1 MSAPYRPT
9 QAKLLDCQV
18 HGPGSGAELLLVE
31 GDSALASV
39 AAVRDDRCQAVLALQ
54 GKPLNAWVAT
64 PARVAQHAQYTL
76 LAQALGLP
84 SPTTALDEAL
94 LATLRFERIA
104 LLLDPDADGIHIG
117 ALLLLYLQRWLPLLV
132 SSGRVI
138 QLRAPMFELVCAVTG
153 DVQHAD
159 NPPQRQALVTRMTAA
174 ADGAP
179 PRVLAH
185 RGLGSIAPEV
195 LRRRCVDPATRQAQ
209 VVSVADVQSVIA
221 VFGQTTADL

>member
-1 MSAPYRPT
+1 
-9 QAKLLDCQV
+9 LLDCQA

-39 AAVRDDRCQAVLALQ
+39 AAIRDERRQAVLALQ

-64 PARVAQHAQYTL
+64 DARVAQHAQYKL

-84 SPTTALDEAL
+84 SPTTPLDEAL
-94 LATLRFERIA
+94 LTTLRFERIA

-117 ALLLLYLQRWLPLLV
+117 ALLILYLQRWWPLLL
-132 SSGRVI
+132 STGRVV
-138 QLRAPMFELVCAVTG
+138 QLRAPMFELVCEVTG

-159 NPPQRQALVTRMTAA
+159 NPPQRVALATRMTLAA
-174 ADGAP
+174 SGMP
-179 PRVLAH
+179 PRVLSH

-195 LRRRCVDPATRQAQ
+195 LRRRCVDPATRSAQ
-209 VVSVADVQSVIA
+209 PVTDADVQAVVA
-221 VFGQTTADL
+221 VFGSATTP